1 MLALNGRCRF
11 HLRIHSVSC
20 YLKYQ
25 QAPSLIW
32 LQGFYC
38 KQKNGTHCAKGM
50 VFSIN
55 AKTDGEKTFA
65 QYKQLAVNTNGT
77 DVPLQPGAIQSVNP
91 AAQAAPTTV
100 TIAAGGGSVAAGTTA
115 AGTGT
120 ATAAAGTASVV
131 AGSGT
136 DTAGNACDCKCLC
149 GVNDFPQVAAQSAFG
164 GFGGM
169 IAPGL

>member
-1 MLALNGRCRF
+1 
-11 HLRIHSVSC
+11 
-20 YLKYQ
+20 
-25 QAPSLIW
+25 
-32 LQGFYC
+32 
-38 KQKNGTHCAKGM
+38 M

-55 AKTDGEKTFA
+55 AKVAGEKTFA
-65 QYKQLAVNTNGT
+65 QFKQLAIKVNGT
-77 DVPLQPGAIQSVNP
+77 DAALATGAIQQVDP

-115 AGTGT
+115 AATGTGT

-131 AGSGT
+131 AGSGM
-136 DTAGNACDCKCLC
+136 DAGGNACSCQCLC